1 MSHLGQGST
10 DRNVRGSLIFVVNC
24 VFDIRIL
31 KNLQIVVT
39 EIVEGDVGSSKLI
52 VVVIFVKLIFG
63 YSSSPIRRRPFF
75 KVRKGPKNYYRNF
88 QCG

>member
-1 MSHLGQGST
+1 M
-10 DRNVRGSLIFVVNC
+10 
-24 VFDIRIL
+24 FDITIL
-31 KNLQIVVT
+31 ENLQIVVT

-75 KVRKGPKNYYRNF
+75 KVRKGPILLKISMSVTHSMNRAF
-88 QCG
+88 KIE